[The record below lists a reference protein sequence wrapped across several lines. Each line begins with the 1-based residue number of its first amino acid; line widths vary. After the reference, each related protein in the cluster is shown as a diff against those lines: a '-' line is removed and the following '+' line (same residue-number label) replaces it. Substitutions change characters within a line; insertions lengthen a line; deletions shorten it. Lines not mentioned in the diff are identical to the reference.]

1 MTAQA
6 VERQLI
12 DLKEVQDKAE
22 SEKQRWLTALL
33 DINSKYEVFSDSQ
46 FHGVFYICEVVKIFP
61 MGFRKADTYES
72 MGILDPFNS
81 QTEHFPK
88 FNFAV
93 QLLKH
98 DYAILAKESHEWV
111 NSFPAVQDMSQ
122 KVRELGMHFHF
133 SFFLMK

>member
-33 DINSKYEVFSDSQ
+33 DINSKYEVFSDA
-46 FHGVFYICEVVKIFP
+46 FCGVFYVLEAIKKFP
-61 MGFRKADTYES
+61 MES
-72 MGILDPFNS
+72 DPFIS
-81 QTEHFPK
+81 KDEHFPK
-88 FNFAV
+88 LDFMM
-93 QLLKH
+93 QLLKQ
-98 DYAILAKESHEWV
+98 DYTILAKESHEWV

-122 KVRELGMHFHF
+122 KVRELGMNFTLL
-133 SFFLMK
+133 SS